1 MMLIAGVGL
10 VHVAE
15 SITTLW
21 KGNSSKENTLCFLCL
36 FILLATWALPLYW
49 FYTSPITFNGEYSPQ
64 SLREPADIVKNIA
77 EKELLRPPILSAR
90 KGYLIYYADAKP
102 EALPY
107 TDIQG
112 LARFC
117 ELNGVD
123 FVFLEHRLIQAYPF
137 LDAFNGGSIPAGFV
151 LLHRGTDPFGGKMEL
166 YRFKNNSQA
175 ANEKKT
181 SYGQDAVDHS
191 IRKKARDL

>member
-1 MMLIAGVGL
+1 MMLVEGMGIVYLSESVGR
-10 VHVAE
+10 
-15 SITTLW
+15 LW
-21 KGNSSKENTLCFLCL
+21 KRARERENTVCLGFLL
-36 FILLATWALPLYW
+36 ILLATSALPLYW
-49 FYTSPITFNGEYSPQ
+49 FYTYPRTFNGEYSPE
-64 SLREPADIVKNIA
+64 SLREPARIVKKIA

-123 FVFLEHRLIQAYPF
+123 FLFLEHRLIQGYPF
-137 LDAFNGGSIPAGFV
+137 LEAFADGKRPAGFA
-151 LLHRGTDPFGGKMEL
+151 LLYRSTDALGGKMEL
-166 YRFKNNSQA
+166 YRFQNNSQRA
-175 ANEKKT
+175 GERRGA
-181 SYGQDAVDHS
+181 
-191 IRKKARDL
+191 L